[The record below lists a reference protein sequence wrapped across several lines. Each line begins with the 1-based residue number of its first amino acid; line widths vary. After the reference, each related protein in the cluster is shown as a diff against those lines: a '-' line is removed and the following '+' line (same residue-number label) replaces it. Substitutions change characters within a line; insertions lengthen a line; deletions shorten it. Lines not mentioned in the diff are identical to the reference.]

1 MLPSNQP
8 GRPPRRIPYA
18 SRVTARRRIEGLR
31 DMTDYVISAIVFV
44 AIVVTLVF
52 LWKREH

>member
-1 MLPSNQP
+1 
-8 GRPPRRIPYA
+8 
-18 SRVTARRRIEGLR
+18 
-31 DMTDYVISAIVFV
+31 MTDYVISAIVFV